1 MGQMAGFMCKKCGFH
16 AELGTQQPY
25 FIMSGSLTD
34 KYCPKIE
41 KIVTVFEALD
51 GSTKIACQDEIWQ
64 EEFGVPRHCQGCKA
78 EGLKAIEMASADEEN
93 VIYKCPRCGSNLDDS
108 CIFSICHVD

>member
-51 GSTKIACQDEIWQ
+51 GST
-64 EEFGVPRHCQGCKA
+64 
-78 EGLKAIEMASADEEN
+78 
-93 VIYKCPRCGSNLDDS
+93 
-108 CIFSICHVD
+108 

>member
-1 MGQMAGFMCKKCGFH
+1 MGQMAEYRCRNCGFD
-16 AELGTQQPY
+16 AEIGENQPY
-25 FIMSGSLTD
+25 HVFSGSLTD

-108 CIFSICHVD
+108 CIFSICYVD